1 MVSLAAMTPFRARK
15 RGTGQPRP
23 ARFLLGFGGHKHV
36 KFQQDLASIRDD
48 ITSLPRAARKDG
60 AVALGGHAAAAFG
73 AVLPAARR
81 VVKPGGM
88 STNRIAAGGNAA
100 TGGKGRNSPAGRR
113 ARAEN
118 SWEFPQGAGLR
129 RGR

>member
-1 MVSLAAMTPFRARK
+1 MSLAAMTPFRARK

-88 STNRIAAGGNAA
+88 STSRKPAGENAA
-100 TGGKGRNSPAGRR
+100 TGRTGRSSLGDYR

-118 SWEFPQGAGLR
+118 SQEFHRGAGP
-129 RGR
+129 RGGC